1 MKNADGRLDKI
12 VHGGY
17 CTAIAHRHLF
27 IQVLAEKTESRCQFK
42 CSITVNSG
50 KAVWK
55 REELPNNSVTKQKV
69 EEKDHYFLAF
79 IWALGLKAPPSREG
93 PVFYYSMVGREE
105 KMSGYSPCPGYF
117 QAATDGGQLLCSD
130 PPSGVIT

>member
-1 MKNADGRLDKI
+1 MKNADGHLDKI

-50 KAVWK
+50 KAVRK
-55 REELPNNSVTKQKV
+55 REELSNNSITKQKV

-79 IWALGLKAPPSREG
+79 IWALDLKSSTLERGPCLLLFYGWEG
-93 PVFYYSMVGREE
+93 R

-117 QAATDGGQLLCSD
+117 QAATDGGQLLCSALIL
-130 PPSGVIT
+130 SQG